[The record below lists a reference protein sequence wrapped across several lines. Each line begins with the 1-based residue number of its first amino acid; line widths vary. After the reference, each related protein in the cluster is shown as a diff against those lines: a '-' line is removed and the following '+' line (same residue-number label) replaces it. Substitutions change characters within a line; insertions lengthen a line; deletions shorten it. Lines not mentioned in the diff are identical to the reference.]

1 MNNAR
6 IDSRDITLS
15 TLEVFW
21 LEPEDFD
28 QAKKISKKV
37 NKEANHWQNYLNGLA
52 LFGFER
58 WLEERVDKLPIN
70 KDKCSVFQPDYANL
84 IETVC
89 NLRVGDFNLCILV
102 TENLLEP
109 GVNVPIAAV
118 ELPEIAAHFYIIIEV
133 KETQEHGIIRGV
145 LRHDELV
152 KYRESAN
159 LPQGNR
165 NYNLPLSLFDEQPNH
180 LLHYLRWLDS
190 QEITIPVADTKRSVQ
205 EILPFFADTAIN
217 TAEWLRGEMDQLAS
231 CLSWQLLPDY
241 TFSKPLMR
249 RISPVSDEPDRY
261 RAIAKELRRQKGLI
275 VPAHARGS
283 YQTVNLNGILF
294 KLCAVTW
301 FIYQKAPEDTR
312 EWALLLLIE
321 DCLGNTLP
329 PGMKLRISEFTGVV
343 SEAVLVNERYLHVA
357 VAGSWNQKFVVTIS
371 LSNGASLTLL
381 PFAFEPDKC
390 L

>member
-1 MNNAR
+1 M
-6 IDSRDITLS
+6 DITLP
-15 TLEVFW
+15 TRELFW
-21 LEPEDFD
+21 LEPEDFE
-28 QAKKISKKV
+28 QAKTISDKI
-37 NKEANHWQNYLNGLA
+37 NDEAHQEQSYRNGLA

-58 WLEERVDKLPIN
+58 WLQERVNQLPIITDN
-70 KDKCSVFQPDYANL
+70 CSVYQPEYANL
-84 IETVC
+84 IDTVC
-89 NLRVGDFNLCILV
+89 NLKVGEFNLCIIV
-102 TENLLEP
+102 TENLQEP
-109 GVNVPIAAV
+109 GVKIPIAAV
-118 ELPEIAAHFYIIIEV
+118 ELPELAAHFYIVIEV
-133 KETQEHGIIRGV
+133 KKDQEQGIIRGV

-152 KYRESAN
+152 NYRESAN

-165 NYNLPLSLFDEQPNH
+165 NYNLPLSLFDQQPNH
-180 LLHYLRWLDS
+180 LLHYLHWLDS

-205 EILPFFADTAIN
+205 EILPFFAETAIN

-241 TFSKPLMR
+241 TFSKPSMR

-343 SEAVLVNERYLHVA
+343 SEAILVNERYLHVA

>member
-1 MNNAR
+1 MTNIS
-6 IDSRDITLS
+6 IDSMDITLQ
-15 TLEVFW
+15 TRELFW
-21 LEPEDFD
+21 IETEDFE
-28 QAKKISKKV
+28 QAKTISEKV
-37 NKEANHWQNYLNGLA
+37 NNKAHQEQSHRNSLA

-58 WLEERVDKLPIN
+58 WLKERVNQLPIITDN
-70 KDKCSVFQPDYANL
+70 CSVYQPDYANL
-84 IETVC
+84 IDTVC
-89 NLRVGDFNLCILV
+89 NLRVGEFNLCIIVTDNSNEQLV
-102 TENLLEP
+102 T
-109 GVNVPIAAV
+109 VPIAAV
-118 ELPEIAAHFYIIIEV
+118 ELPELAAHFYILIEV
-133 KETQEHGIIRGV
+133 KETQEQGIIRGV
-145 LRHDELV
+145 LRHDDLINYSELT
-152 KYRESAN
+152 N
-159 LPQGNR
+159 LPQGKR
-165 NYNLPLSLFDEQPNH
+165 NYNLPLSLFDQQPNH

-205 EILPFFADTAIN
+205 EILPFFAETAIN

-241 TFSKPLMR
+241 TFSKPSMR

-275 VPAHARGS
+275 VPSHARGS

-343 SEAVLVNERYLHVA
+343 SEAILVNERYLHVA
-357 VAGSWNQKFVVTIS
+357 VAGTWNQKFVATIS

>member
-1 MNNAR
+1 MNKAS
-6 IDSRDITLS
+6 IESMDTTLPI
-15 TLEVFW
+15 LEYFW
-21 LEPEDFD
+21 IETEDFE
-28 QAKKISKKV
+28 QAIKISKQV
-37 NKEANHWQNYLNGLA
+37 NNEVNQEENYINSLA
-52 LFGFER
+52 LFGFKR
-58 WLEERVDKLPIN
+58 WLEERVDQLPIITEN
-70 KDKCSVFQPDYANL
+70 CSVYQPDYANL
-84 IETVC
+84 IDTVC
-89 NLRVGDFNLCILV
+89 NLRVGEFNLCIIVTDNSNEQLV
-102 TENLLEP
+102 T
-109 GVNVPIAAV
+109 VPIAAV
-118 ELPEIAAHFYIIIEV
+118 ELPELAAHFYILIEV
-133 KETQEHGIIRGV
+133 KETQEQGIIRGV
-145 LRHDELV
+145 LRHDELIN
-152 KYRESAN
+152 YSESTN

-165 NYNLPLSLFDEQPNH
+165 NYNLPLSLFDQQPNH

-205 EILPFFADTAIN
+205 EILPFFAETAIN

-241 TFSKPLMR
+241 TFSKPSMR

-275 VPAHARGS
+275 VPSHARGS